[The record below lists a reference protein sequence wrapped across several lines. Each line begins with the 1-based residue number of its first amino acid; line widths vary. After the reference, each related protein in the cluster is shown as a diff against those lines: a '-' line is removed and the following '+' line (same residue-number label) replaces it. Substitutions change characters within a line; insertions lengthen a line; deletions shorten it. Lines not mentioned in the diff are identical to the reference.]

1 MKKFNKVLFLLIAS
15 WCTAQNYTGK
25 LQPVT
30 KDGLTKIVL
39 EPELRSAL
47 QNNLGYFRI
56 LDSKG
61 NEVPYALHTRTI
73 SNRGS
78 VVKGLKILSKNS
90 IPNVSTSII
99 IANEARTKFDMM
111 TLAIANTNVVK
122 TYSISGSD
130 DQNQW
135 YGLVNNE
142 TVGDLYSSTATE
154 VKRDFNFP
162 LNNYQFLRI
171 DFVDKKS
178 LPIQVLSASVETD
191 RDAQNVA
198 LLELKDFQ
206 QTITQNK
213 SEKTTIIDLTFK
225 TKQVID
231 GLKFSI
237 SEPKFYRRNAEMVV
251 NKTRLKNRKQE
262 IYRESVAS
270 FQLNSKTQN
279 QFRITEI
286 FEKNITIEIENQD
299 NSPLIID
306 EIKLFQEQVSF
317 ISELKASEKYTIIID
332 STLLV
337 PKYDL
342 SYLEDTILTPL
353 TETQITTL
361 EKYNASNKESIEDS
375 FWKTPLFMWI
385 CIGFALVVIAYF
397 SKGLLK
403 DLGNNQ

>member
-1 MKKFNKVLFLLIAS
+1 MKKLNKVLFLLFAS
-15 WCTAQNYTGK
+15 WCTAQNYTGN
-25 LQPVT
+25 LQPIVT
-30 KDGLTKIVL
+30 DGLTKIVV

-47 QNNLGYFRI
+47 QNNWDYFRI
-56 LDSKG
+56 LDSKR
-61 NEVPYALHTRTI
+61 NEVPYALDTGTI
-73 SNRGS
+73 SGTGS
-78 VVKGLKILSKNS
+78 VVKDLKILSKSN

-99 IANEARTKFDMM
+99 IANESRIKFDLL
-111 TLAIANTNVVK
+111 TLTIANTEVVK

-142 TVGDLYSSTATE
+142 TADGLYSSTATE
-154 VKRDFNFP
+154 VKRDFSFP
-162 LNNYQFLRI
+162 LNNYKFLRI

-178 LPIQVLSASVETD
+178 LPIQVLSAAVTVNL
-191 RDAQNVA
+191 DAQDLA
-198 LLELKDFQ
+198 LVELKDLKQ
-206 QTITQNK
+206 KITQNK
-213 SEKTTIIDLTFK
+213 SEKTTRIDLHFK

-237 SEPKFYRRNAEMVV
+237 SEPQFYRRNAEIVV
-251 NKTRLKNRKQE
+251 NKTRLRNRKQE
-262 IYRESVAS
+262 NYRESVTS

-279 QFRITEI
+279 QFRINEI

-299 NSPLIID
+299 SSPLVID
-306 EIKLFQEQVSF
+306 EIKLFQESVAL
-317 ISELKASEKYTIIID
+317 ISELKAGENYTILVD
-332 STLLV
+332 STLSA

-342 SYLEDTILTPL
+342 SYLDDIIQTQFS
-353 TETQITTL
+353 ETQITNL
-361 EKYNASNKESIEDS
+361 EKYNSKNKEKTEDL

-403 DLGNNQ
+403 DLGNNR

>member
-1 MKKFNKVLFLLIAS
+1 MKNLNKVLFLLIAS
-15 WCTAQNYTGK
+15 WCSAQNYTGK
-25 LQPVT
+25 LQPIA
-30 KDGLTKIVL
+30 KDGLIKITVK
-39 EPELRSAL
+39 PELRSAL
-47 QNNLGYFRI
+47 QNNWDYFRI

-61 NEVPYALHTRTI
+61 NEVPYALNNRTNFN
-73 SNRGS
+73 SGT
-78 VVKGLKILSKNS
+78 VVKDLKILSKSN

-99 IANEARTKFDMM
+99 IANEIAIKLDH
-111 TLAIANTNVVK
+111 LNLIIANTEVVK

-135 YGLVNNE
+135 YGLVYNE
-142 TVGDLYSSTATE
+142 IANDLQSPTATQV
-154 VKRDFNFP
+154 VKNFRFP
-162 LNNYQFLRI
+162 LNNYKFLKF

-178 LPIQVLSASVETD
+178 LPIQILSASVTTNL
-191 RDAQNVA
+191 DAQNIA

-213 SEKTTIIDLTFK
+213 REKTTIIDLQFK

-231 GLKFSI
+231 GLKFNI
-237 SEPKFYRRNAEMVV
+237 SEPQFYRRNAEILV
-251 NKTRLKNRKQE
+251 NRIRLRNRKQE
-262 IYRESVAS
+262 NYRESVAR

-286 FEKNITIEIENQD
+286 FEKNIIIQIENQD
-299 NSPLIID
+299 SSPLVMD
-306 EIKLFQEQVSF
+306 EIKLFQEPVSF
-317 ISELKASEKYTIIID
+317 ISELKASEKYTIIVD
-332 STLLV
+332 STLSS

-342 SYLEDTILTPL
+342 SYLEDTNQTPL
-353 TETQITTL
+353 PETQITNL
-361 EKYNASNKESIEDS
+361 ENYNANSKETTKNS

-385 CIGFALVVIAYF
+385 CIGFALVVIAFF